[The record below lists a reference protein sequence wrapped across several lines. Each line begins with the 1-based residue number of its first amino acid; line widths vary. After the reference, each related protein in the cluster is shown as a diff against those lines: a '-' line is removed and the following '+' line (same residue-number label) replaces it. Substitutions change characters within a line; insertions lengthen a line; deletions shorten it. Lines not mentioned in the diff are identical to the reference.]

1 MDTKY
6 KKFIDLANKK
16 KECAIKEK
24 DLFGGNPDGYQMHIF
39 YSTLSR
45 INFFL
50 SYSTIEHTGGIQMT
64 NSLSQLFELDE
75 EDLEYLTKKYSG
87 KLKEEYEKNLAEL
100 NSKYS
105 V

>member
-6 KKFIDLANKK
+6 KKFIEKVDERIKNKTRI
-16 KECAIKEK
+16 ESFLKEK
-24 DLFGGNPDGYQMHIF
+24 EIDGIVLHGLLNH
-39 YSTLSR
+39 TPT
-45 INFFL
+45 INFYL
-50 SYSTIEHTGGIQMT
+50 SYSESYGV
-64 NSLSQLFELDE
+64 NSFTSTLFMLDE

>member
-6 KKFIDLANKK
+6 KEFIEKVDERIKNKTRIEK
-16 KECAIKEK
+16 ALKEK
-24 DLFGGNPDGYQMHIF
+24 EIDGFLLHGLMVN
-39 YSTLSR
+39 TPT
-45 INFFL
+45 INFYL
-50 SYSTIEHTGGIQMT
+50 SYNESYGVGASPSTM
-64 NSLSQLFELDE
+64 FMLDE

>member
-1 MDTKY
+1 M
-6 KKFIDLANKK
+6 F
-16 KECAIKEK
+16 
-24 DLFGGNPDGYQMHIF
+24 M
-39 YSTLSR
+39 
-45 INFFL
+45 
-50 SYSTIEHTGGIQMT
+50 
-64 NSLSQLFELDE
+64 LDE